1 MKQSEV
7 AYMKKWLV
15 PVIMIASILLI
26 IFSLISYGIYWAFFD
41 IQRLDRQE
49 VITIS
54 DSPDSFYTVT
64 TYLNNGGATT
74 DYAVLCAVKNNKTG
88 KERNIYWNYHC
99 STADIEWL
107 DDKTVSINGI
117 ELDVTKDLYD
127 YRRN

>member
-1 MKQSEV
+1 
-7 AYMKKWLV
+7 MKKWLV
-15 PVIMIASILLI
+15 PVIIVASILLI

-41 IQRLDRQE
+41 IQRIDGQE
-49 VITIS
+49 VITVS
-54 DSPDSFYTVT
+54 ESPDSSYTVT
-64 TYLNNGGATT
+64 AYLNNGGATT

-99 STADIEWL
+99 SAAVIQWL

>member
-1 MKQSEV
+1 
-7 AYMKKWLV
+7 MKKWLV
-15 PVIMIASILLI
+15 PVIITVSILLI
-26 IFSLISYGIYWAFFD
+26 ILSLISYGIYWAFFD
-41 IQRLDRQE
+41 IQRLDGQE

-54 DSPDSFYTVT
+54 DSPDSSYTVT
-64 TYLNNGGATT
+64 AYLNNGGATT

-99 STADIEWL
+99 STADIQWL

-117 ELDVTKDLYD
+117 ELDVTKDKYD

>member
-1 MKQSEV
+1 
-7 AYMKKWLV
+7 MKKWLV
-15 PVIMIASILLI
+15 PVIITVSILLI
-26 IFSLISYGIYWAFFD
+26 ILSLVSYGIYWAFFD
-41 IQRLDRQE
+41 IQRLDGQE

-54 DSPDSFYTVT
+54 DSPDSSYTVT
-64 TYLNNGGATT
+64 AYLNNGGATT

-117 ELDVTKDLYD
+117 KLDVTKDSYD

>member
-1 MKQSEV
+1 
-7 AYMKKWLV
+7 MKKWLV
-15 PVIMIASILLI
+15 PVIIVASILLI
-26 IFSLISYGIYWAFFD
+26 IFALISYGIYWAFFD
-41 IQRLDRQE
+41 IQRLDGQE

-54 DSPDSFYTVT
+54 DSPDSSYTVT
-64 TYLNNGGATT
+64 AYLNNGGATT

-99 STADIEWL
+99 STADIQWL

-117 ELDVTKDLYD
+117 ELDVTKDKYD